1 MKNVLVQYLWIFSI
15 TLGLL
20 TVALLILPEKK
31 DQLEYLQNEIT
42 KIQEEQKALTAKEK
56 ELKDLATEKEWEQVD
71 KEANK

>member
-31 DQLEYLQNEIT
+31 
-42 KIQEEQKALTAKEK
+42 EQPKVVKRKRKCLVGQKK
-56 ELKDLATEKEWEQVD
+56 
-71 KEANK
+71 